1 MASIEE
7 ILKKSKTIAIV
18 GLSDKPDRPS
28 YGVASYL
35 LEHGYEIFPI
45 NPNISEWRGLKVHNS
60 LNEITEKIDIVDIFR
75 KSEDVLSVV
84 QDAIAIR
91 AKTVWMQLGVINEP
105 AAELA
110 RKVGLN
116 VVMDKCIKIEHAKL
130 L

>member
-1 MASIEE
+1 MSSIEE

-35 LEHGYEIFPI
+35 LDHGYKLFPV
-45 NPNISEWRGLKVHNS
+45 NPNISNWRGLKAYNS

-75 KSEDVLSVV
+75 KSEDVLPVV
-84 QDAIAIR
+84 QDAIAIG

-110 RKVGLN
+110 RKSELT